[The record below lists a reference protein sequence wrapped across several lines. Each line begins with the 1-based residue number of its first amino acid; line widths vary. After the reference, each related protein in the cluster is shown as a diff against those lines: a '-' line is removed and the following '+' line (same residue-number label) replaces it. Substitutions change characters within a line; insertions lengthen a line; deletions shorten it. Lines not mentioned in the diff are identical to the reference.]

1 MEPSGLFTSIASKL
15 PVLQSAACVLAG
27 LLFVFYLLRPILS
40 PLRSIPGPFLARY
53 TDAWF
58 LWRVHRGHLEQDFVA
73 LHRKYESPGAIV
85 RYGPNRYSFKD
96 LEAPKI
102 IYGHGHS
109 FIKSS
114 FYRPFARPGQENWS
128 MFSVDDPKI
137 HSQLR
142 RHYQSTY
149 SLTSLVSYEPHV
161 DECARLFKQRLEEI
175 AVGGLPIDF
184 AHWLQCYA
192 FDVIGL
198 ITYGSRFGFLDRGED
213 VKGIISAVG
222 TLLQD
227 GVHVGVYPTFHVPTS
242 RLRGWLSGKNSG
254 AAYVV
259 AFTQQHIDQFR
270 ASSKTAT
277 QEVEKEDD
285 GKVETFLE
293 KYLRKHESDPT
304 NFTHAHIFNGCSANV
319 VAGSDTTGISL
330 AAIFYYLLKRPDC
343 YQKLREEADAV
354 QPSPSKE
361 FTFQEAQAMPYLQAV
376 IKEALRIHP
385 AFGLPLERVVPQ
397 GGATIAGRFFPA
409 SVRIPALLS
418 TYTIMSIHIF
428 HYFTA
433 NSLTQDSVSVHCWVE
448 NRNELI
454 FEDPDEFRPERWL
467 TTDTEKLTL
476 MNRHSIPFGLG
487 TRTCIGRHISMLEI
501 SKLVPRIVRDWDFHL
516 QERADQ
522 MWETENITF
531 VKPQNFMVTVAAR
544 GR

>member
-1 MEPSGLFTSIASKL
+1 MEPSGLSTSIASKL
-15 PVLQSAACVLAG
+15 SVLQGAACVLAG
-27 LLFVFYLLRPILS
+27 FLLVFYLVRPILS

-73 LHRKYESPGAIV
+73 LHRKYGVIV

-109 FIKSS
+109 FVKSS
-114 FYRPFARPGQENWS
+114 LYRPYSQPGLNDWNTFAVE
-128 MFSVDDPKI
+128 DPKI

-161 DECARLFKQRLEEI
+161 DECARLFKQRLEEL
-175 AVGGLPIDF
+175 AVGGLPTDLG
-184 AHWLQCYA
+184 HWLQCYA

-213 VKGIISAVG
+213 VYGVISAIG
-222 TLLQD
+222 DSLRD
-227 GVHVGVYPTFHVPTS
+227 AAHVAVYPSLHVPAS
-242 RLRGWLSGKNSG
+242 RLRGWLSENKSG
-254 AAYVV
+254 ATYVN
-259 AFTQQHIDQFR
+259 AFTQQQIDQCR

-293 KYLRKHESDPT
+293 KFLRKHESDPT
-304 NFTHAHIFNGCSANV
+304 SFTRAHIFGGCGANV
-319 VAGSDTTGISL
+319 AAGSDTTGISL

-376 IKEALRIHP
+376 IKEALRVHP
-385 AFGLPLERVVPQ
+385 AFGMPLERVVPQ

-409 SVRIPALLS
+409 GEA
-418 TYTIMSIHIF
+418 
-428 HYFTA
+428 
-433 NSLTQDSVSVHCWVE
+433 VSVHCWVE

-467 TTDTEKLTL
+467 TTDTEKLTF

-487 TRTCIGRHISMLEI
+487 TRVCIGRHISMLEI
-501 SKLVPRIVRDWDFHL
+501 AKLVPRIVRDWDFTL

-522 MWETENITF
+522 AWETENITF